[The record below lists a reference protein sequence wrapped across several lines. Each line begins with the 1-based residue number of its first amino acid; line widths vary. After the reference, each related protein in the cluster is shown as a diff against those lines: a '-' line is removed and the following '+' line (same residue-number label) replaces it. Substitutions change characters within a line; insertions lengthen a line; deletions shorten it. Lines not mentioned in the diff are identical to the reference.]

1 MLTMSIKKWHAV
13 PGYESLFEIH
23 DCREAGFEDYF
34 SKPVKLSA
42 LLEAVEHA
50 FKKLERWEER

>member
-1 MLTMSIKKWHAV
+1 MSIKKWHAV

-23 DCREAGFEDYF
+23 DCREAGSEDYF
-34 SKPVKLSA
+34 TKPVKLSA